1 LKSIEE
7 YLRAM
12 RAKLEESNAD
22 IDALTNKASDGSAKL
37 RIRLNLVSS
46 KQL

>member
-1 LKSIEE
+1 MKFKEE

-12 RAKLEESNAD
+12 RAKLEERNAH
-22 IDALTNKASDGSAKL
+22 IDVLTNKASDLSAKP
-37 RIRLNLVSS
+37 RIRLSPVSS